1 MYPSVR
7 NLPGSGTK
15 RQPKAG
21 RIGAN
26 VFLLGLVSLFTDL
39 SQEMVTAILPLY
51 LTVELGLG
59 ALGFGIIEGASQGAT
74 ALVRLLGGVM
84 ADRRGRY
91 KEVAASGYGLSAVCK
106 LGLLA
111 SSGAWAPTTAFLLVD
126 RLGKGIR
133 TAPRDAMISLSAD
146 PRALGRAFGVHRAL
160 DTAGA
165 LLGPLAAF
173 VVLAQ
178 IPNGFNTIFVLSSC
192 AAIIGFAILILFVRN
207 PVVSDPIVSD
217 PIVPARPRTS
227 LRDALALFRRRRFK
241 AIVVAGAALGL
252 MTVSDAFVYLILQRN
267 ADLDVRWFPL
277 LFLGTA
283 TTYLVLAVPLG
294 RLADAIGR
302 GRVFLGGYAVLILL
316 YGLLLHAN
324 PGVLLVLSCL
334 ALLGTYYAATDGVLM
349 ALAGSTIPEPVRT
362 SGYGIVTTATALTR
376 FGSALAF
383 GAIWAAFG
391 PAAAVRAFLIG
402 LVIVFPLAAIVLR
415 RSQGAEA

>member
-1 MYPSVR
+1 MYTSVR
-7 NLPGSGTK
+7 NVPGSGSS

-51 LTVELGLG
+51 LTVQLGIG
-59 ALGFGIIEGASQGAT
+59 ALGFGIIEGAYQGST
-74 ALVRLLGGVM
+74 ALVRLLGGVV

-91 KEVAASGYGLSAVCK
+91 KEVAAGGYGLSAVCK

-111 SSGAWAPTTAFLLVD
+111 SAGAWAPTTAFLLVD

-133 TAPRDAMISLSAD
+133 TAPRDALISLSAD
-146 PRALGRAFGVHRAL
+146 RRALGRAFGVHRAM

-173 VVLAQ
+173 IVLAQ
-178 IPNGFNTIFVLSSC
+178 IPRGFNAIFVLSSC
-192 AAIIGFAILILFVRN
+192 TAVVGLAILILFVRN
-207 PVVSDPIVSD
+207 PVASD
-217 PIVPARPRTS
+217 PIVPVRSKTTF
-227 LRDALALFRRRRFK
+227 RDALALFRVRRYK

-252 MTVSDAFVYLILQRN
+252 MTVSDAFVYLVLQRN
-267 ADLDVRWFPL
+267 ADLDLRWFPL
-277 LFLGTA
+277 LFLGSA
-283 TTYLVLAVPLG
+283 SAYLVLAVPLG

-302 GRVFLGGYAVLILL
+302 GRVFLGGYAALILL

-324 PGVLLVLSCL
+324 LGFPLVAFCL

-349 ALAGSTIPEPVRT
+349 ALAGSTIPESVRT
-362 SGYGIVTTATALTR
+362 SGFGIVTTATATTR
-376 FGSALAF
+376 FGSSLAF
-383 GAIWAAFG
+383 GALWAVFG
-391 PAAAVRAFLIG
+391 PAAAVRVFLIG
-402 LVIVFPLAAIVLR
+402 LVIVLPLAAIVLR
-415 RSQGAEA
+415 RSQEAEA

>member
-7 NLPGSGTK
+7 NLPGSGK

-51 LTVELGLG
+51 LTVQLGLG

-111 SSGAWAPTTAFLLVD
+111 SSGAWAPTTGFLLVD

-133 TAPRDAMISLSAD
+133 TAPRDALISLSAD

-178 IPNGFNTIFVLSSC
+178 IPRGFNTIFVLSSC

-207 PVVSDPIVSD
+207 PVASE
-217 PIVPARPRTS
+217 PIVPVRPRTS

-252 MTVSDAFVYLILQRN
+252 MTVSDAFVYLVLQRN

-283 TTYLVLAVPLG
+283 STYLVLAVPLG

-316 YGLLLHAN
+316 YGLLLHAD
-324 PGVLLVLSCL
+324 PGILLVLSCL

-349 ALAGSTIPEPVRT
+349 ALAGSTIPDAVRS

-376 FGSALAF
+376 FGSSLAF
-383 GAIWAAFG
+383 GAVWAVLG

-415 RSQGAEA
+415 QSQGAEA

>member
-7 NLPGSGTK
+7 NLPGSGSK

-51 LTVELGLG
+51 LTVQLGLG
-59 ALGFGIIEGASQGAT
+59 ALGFGIIEGASQGAS

-106 LGLLA
+106 FGLLA

-133 TAPRDAMISLSAD
+133 TAPRDALISLSAD

-178 IPNGFNTIFVLSSC
+178 IPRGFNTIFVLSSC
-192 AAIIGFAILILFVRN
+192 AAVVGFAILILFVRN
-207 PVVSDPIVSD
+207 PVAAD
-217 PIVPARPRTS
+217 PIVPVRSRTS

-252 MTVSDAFVYLILQRN
+252 MTVSDAFVYLVLQRN

-283 TTYLVLAVPLG
+283 STYLVLAVPLG

-316 YGLLLHAN
+316 YGLLLHAD

-349 ALAGSTIPEPVRT
+349 ALAGSTIPDAVRS
-362 SGYGIVTTATALTR
+362 SGYGIVTTATAVTR
-376 FGSALAF
+376 FGSSLAF
-383 GAIWAAFG
+383 GAVWAVLG

-415 RSQGAEA
+415 QSQGAEA